1 MCIGKCGWNYG
12 NLISIV
18 DKGKQMEKVDR
29 RQSLWSNLKRTQ
41 DETENL
47 EDESEEASVINVV
60 GGEKGGE

>member
-29 RQSLWSNLKRTQ
+29 RQVRLIEINKGIER
-41 DETENL
+41 
-47 EDESEEASVINVV
+47 SEEHRFAENEENYSESV
-60 GGEKGGE
+60 E